1 MAGQGRVFTTDNEGG
16 FAWEAYSF
24 NEFYSRY
31 LEHLADTKALQKE
44 LEWWRG
50 RFKR

>member
-1 MAGQGRVFTTDNEGG
+1 MFTREKI
-16 FAWEAYSF
+16 E
-24 NEFYSRY
+24 RI
-31 LEHLADTKALQKE
+31 LEKAREIDSKLEMFDTKALQKE